1 MSRYYFGYIVITK
14 GRLLM
19 TPEEALHKAVIAVGG
34 QTALA
39 NFLSSKTGR
48 SIRQQHIWNWLN
60 RDGGLPAA
68 YAPLVKSLCEEL
80 GEFISCSDLCPD
92 FYPHN

>member
-1 MSRYYFGYIVITK
+1 
-14 GRLLM
+14 M
-19 TPEEALHKAVIAVGG
+19 TPEEALHKAVEIVGG

-39 NFLSSKTGR
+39 KALSVKTGR

-68 YAPLVKSLCEEL
+68 YAPLVQSLCKEH
-80 GEFISCSDLCPD
+80 GEDLPCNYLCPG
-92 FYPHN
+92 FYPENEPA